1 MPCSPLGLALWTNSY
16 CGCSDFR
23 QVPDTQEVFTTED
36 GDVSVVVEV
45 LDVVKDEG
53 SEDDLW
59 KAVK

>member
-1 MPCSPLGLALWTNSY
+1 VLGAK
-16 CGCSDFR
+16 GRRHGSDFR